1 MVIFNNMAAMSAL
14 NETNRNTSKLGKV
27 IKQAASGMRINS
39 AGDDASG
46 YSISE
51 KMRVKIRAL
60 GQCKENS
67 AKGQDLID
75 TASAAIDEQVN
86 IMKQVKTIALKATDG
101 TYTDSDR
108 RILQKELS
116 QLLDAS
122 EDIANTQFNGISL
135 LNQSMASKSKKWFDA
150 DAPYRVNRNNIP
162 VLAQA
167 VSGDYPVP
175 NGVYVEVTSSSTLFD
190 ASITTPGSLMT
201 SKPIGGTIVF
211 DATGN
216 SHTIYQDAVT
226 NKIYLDSASGHE
238 LDLDI
243 TTGHLSD
250 ITDGSHIYD
259 GKLPQ
264 ITGGFTAGMQVSTS
278 YVYPPTN
285 NFTIEV
291 DKYKSAPGNDV
302 LTYFDPSV
310 NVPYNSITELDLSSL
325 SAHVANVP
333 QDLDGLGFSFDCGG
347 CDQFVTIMFDAST
360 SSSKLYEGNSG
371 NPPPLCYVIG
381 VENVTNVPSLE
392 ASLGEAIFNGVN
404 DATKWTKGSSLPS
417 ASDTFTTIT
426 NDHNIQLNY
435 YAASGRISITKLGPR
450 MTMKNGLMGEM
461 KEDVFYKPEQH
472 LYLQTDVKG
481 SFHTKIALPNTTLS
495 VLFADSTAHWDIE
508 PEESDYPDKWP
519 SEYDFPDTWQDQYSS
534 ADITEAQKR
543 ERWEDEI
550 WKYPNHKVDLDVDNC
565 VSTIDKANEFL
576 AGVDQAIKY
585 LLNVNTTLG
594 AQASRLDYTQDNI
607 VVMQENTT
615 AAESVQRDADIA
627 KVAMEQAKYNFLQQ
641 ASQSMLAQANQ
652 TPNGVL
658 SLLQ

>member
-14 NETNRNTSKLGKV
+14 NENNRNTGKLGKV
-27 IKQAASGMRINS
+27 IKQASSGMRINS

-116 QLLDAS
+116 QMLDQS

-135 LNQSMASKSKKWFDA
+135 LNQSMVSRSKKWFDA

-167 VSGDYPVP
+167 ASGDYPVRQ
-175 NGVYVEVTSSSTLFD
+175 GVYVEVTSSSTLFD
-190 ASITTPGSLMT
+190 ASITTPGGVLT
-201 SKPIGGTIVF
+201 TKPIGGTVVF
-211 DATGN
+211 DAAKN
-216 SHTIYQDAVT
+216 SHTVYQDTVN
-226 NKIYLDSASGHE
+226 NKLYLDSATGHE
-238 LDLDI
+238 LDLDG
-243 TTGHLSD
+243 TGCLVD
-250 ITDGSHIYD
+250 TTDGSYIYD
-259 GKLPQ
+259 GKLPRL
-264 ITGGFTAGMQVSTS
+264 TVPFAAGMQVSTS
-278 YVYPPTN
+278 YVYPPIN

-291 DKYKSAPGNDV
+291 DKYKSSPGNDV

-310 NVPYNSITELDLSSL
+310 SVPYNSITELDLSSL
-325 SAHVANVP
+325 GTHVANVP

-360 SSSKLYEGNSG
+360 GDSKLYEGNSG
-371 NPPPLCYVIG
+371 SPPPLCYVIG
-381 VENVTNVPSLE
+381 VENVTTVPSLE
-392 ASLGEAIFNGVN
+392 ESLGQAIFNGVN
-404 DATKWTKGSSLPS
+404 EATKWTKGTSLPS
-417 ASDTFTTIT
+417 SSDTSTTIT

-435 YAASGRISITKLGPR
+435 YAASGKISITKSGPR

-461 KEDVFYKPEQH
+461 KVDVFYKPEQN
-472 LYLQTDVKG
+472 LYLQTDAKG
-481 SFHTKIALPNTTLS
+481 SFHTKISLPNTTLS
-495 VLFADSTAHWDIE
+495 MLFADSSAHWDIE

-519 SEYDFPDTWQDQYSS
+519 SEYDFPDNWQDQYSS
-534 ADITEAQKR
+534 ADVTEAQKR

-585 LLNVNTTLG
+585 LLNANTTLG
-594 AQASRLDYTQDNI
+594 AESSRLDYTQDNI

-615 AAESVQRDADIA
+615 AAESVQRDADMA
-627 KVAMEQAKYNFLQQ
+627 KTMMEYAKYNLLQQ

-658 SLLQ
+658 GLLQ

>member
-14 NETNRNTSKLGKV
+14 NENNRNTGKLGKV
-27 IKQAASGMRINS
+27 IKQASSGMRINS

-116 QLLDAS
+116 QMLDQS

-135 LNQSMASKSKKWFDA
+135 LNQSMVSRSKKWFDA

-167 VSGDYPVP
+167 ASGDYPVRQ
-175 NGVYVEVTSSSTLFD
+175 GVYVEVTSSSTLFD
-190 ASITTPGSLMT
+190 ASITTPGGVLT
-201 SKPIGGTIVF
+201 TQPIGGTVVF
-211 DATGN
+211 DAAKN
-216 SHTIYQDAVT
+216 SHTVYQDTVN
-226 NKIYLDSASGHE
+226 NKLYLDSATGHE
-238 LDLDI
+238 IALDGTSRLVD
-243 TTGHLSD
+243 T
-250 ITDGSHIYD
+250 TDGSYIYD
-259 GKLPQ
+259 GKLPPL
-264 ITGGFTAGMQVSTS
+264 TAPFAAGMQVSTS
-278 YVYPPTN
+278 YVYPPIN

-291 DKYKSAPGNDV
+291 DKYKSSPGNDV

-310 NVPYNSITELDLSSL
+310 SVPYNSITELDLSSL

-360 SSSKLYEGNSG
+360 GDSKLYEGNSG

-381 VENVTNVPSLE
+381 VENVTTVPSLE
-392 ASLGEAIFNGVN
+392 KSLGQAIFNGVN
-404 DATKWTKGSSLPS
+404 EATKWTKGTSLPS
-417 ASDTFTTIT
+417 SSDTSTTIT

-435 YAASGRISITKLGPR
+435 YAASGKISITKSGPR

-461 KEDVFYKPEQH
+461 KEDVFYKPEQN
-472 LYLQTDVKG
+472 LYLQTDTKG
-481 SFHTKIALPNTTLS
+481 SFHTKISLPNTTLS
-495 VLFADSTAHWDIE
+495 MLFADSSAHWDIE

-534 ADITEAQKR
+534 ADVTEAQKR

-585 LLNVNTTLG
+585 LLNANTTLG
-594 AQASRLDYTQDNI
+594 AESRRLDYTQDNI

-615 AAESVQRDADIA
+615 AAESVQRDADMA
-627 KVAMEQAKYNFLQQ
+627 KTMMEYAKYNLLQQ